1 MRGEERIGRQGH
13 INGRALPPL
22 TLTLSPRLCGSRG
35 ERGQESALRSR
46 APPDTP
52 YSLDVMRAETLAS
65 FLASRDFPSLAFL
78 KINSRSE
85 PLGTKGWRGGTF
97 LRPA

>member
-1 MRGEERIGRQGH
+1 
-13 INGRALPPL
+13 
-22 TLTLSPRLCGSRG
+22 
-35 ERGQESALRSR
+35 
-46 APPDTP
+46 
-52 YSLDVMRAETLAS
+52 MRAETLAS